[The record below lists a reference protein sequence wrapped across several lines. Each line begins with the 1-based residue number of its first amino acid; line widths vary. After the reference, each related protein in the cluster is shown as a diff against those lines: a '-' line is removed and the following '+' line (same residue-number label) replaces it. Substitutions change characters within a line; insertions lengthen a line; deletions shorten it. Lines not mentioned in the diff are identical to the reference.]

1 VAIVNTPGVIVWRLH
16 WIDDVE
22 GDAVLPPHDAVA
34 RITATPR
41 PAYNPE
47 RLIFR
52 DLLQMLWSNVYYR

>member
-1 VAIVNTPGVIVWRLH
+1 M
-16 WIDDVE
+16 DDVE

-52 DLLQMLWSNVYYR
+52 DLLQMLWPKVYYR